1 MEPTDQNENITEFD
15 EKAMLAQRV
24 VRSTDPDTYSDPE
37 SARVRARQLGCIGIR
52 RYMNRDGSQSWMPCT
67 NESDYRKYSGQG
79 FSGRKFR
86 RQQIQNEVRNVIGRN
101 FGRSF
106 REKSANYTKPELRER
121 LKQRILSGS
130 KGGRPGQWSARKAQL
145 LAIAYKKAGGGYK
158 GGKSQKQRSLVRWGK
173 EKWRTSD
180 GKPAIRGRVTR
191 RYLPAKAWE
200 KLTPE
205 QRAATN
211 RKKITGSKRGRQFVP
226 NTETAASVRKRVSRG
241 VKNIEFYE
249 ELDIKAIGQ
258 RVGGR
263 IGRAIAPGD
272 GGGPRRGRASR
283 LSRAVGRLDNVAF
296 DPNPIDADADLQV
309 QEGTRWERTI
319 TPQASLASRLGR
331 GAVATPRRQAP
342 AGRTQREVV
351 RGAKKPQAPIRRV
364 QKPREEVGTAIR
376 AIPEVR
382 KPEPVRTPAKR
393 TRKPIAA
400 VAEPSVLPSAERQ
413 QEVRRSFEDLSAI
426 LDRTEKARIYKAWN
440 EGRYSASELADQF
453 DVVRDEI
460 NSVIKDHTKYRESS
474 YRAFRKSNPKL
485 ARAIDSKFDN
495 TKANIE
501 DAIRDGIIR
510 NWDGLLNYAL
520 RSPGDRATKER
531 ITRELFNASTNGAD
545 PDGKGNMVLGYR
557 RSKRNGVDKVVR
569 DIADRNAMPSD
580 FTTLYQYRQVAP
592 TIDSRAASSRDMNER
607 ASRAREFRKY
617 QRTVD
622 ASNMWD
628 TSISGRMSAGPS
640 MTPAEENQWRMQEWK
655 RQQLKK
661 LALNPEVGNGNLPT
675 LAGILGNGDLA
686 QAINAI
692 DDIPDDSLNSVWDGT
707 VQELMQS
714 GARIPA
720 YRAKSAPLTPREL
733 AIAANAKRP
742 LVAAFLDEAK
752 KLNPSGNFAR
762 INIDSLADKDVED
775 LFNTFILP
783 ELTNPDAPSI
793 QDVQIA
799 AGLPQSR
806 EMVSLADSV
815 AWLIPDEFKDLEV
828 RTLIAKQQL
837 KDIGMNEDDPAFDS
851 ALQQLIDEEYNK
863 EMGDI
868 EKWLENGAPPLDRG
882 QGGGGK
888 TPPPINPST
897 GQPFG
902 EDDWRETINELINRY
917 ETESNNARQALEEV
931 LGELYEIGRAQGWI
945 DDANEP
951 GGQGDDD
958 DSFNTFDEDVERNL
972 PPLEDE
978 FGFPDTDE
986 AWDAPYVDENGNE
999 IPYDGSDT
1007 HPLNVNPETNQPY
1020 NVEENNQMD
1029 EDLYRFFLDPNNMHV
1044 REWMDLDNTH
1054 TVARYAKPP
1063 AELASRFYQGD
1074 IDDPNPEKIDQRIDW
1089 NRLVNYIQKV
1099 APHFFS
1105 RDKQGELVANLA
1117 EITRSGDYD
1126 GASFNATP
1134 DPDADPSGYQFR
1146 EQIREFIDAKRKE
1159 EAQLVASTDQAGK
1172 ARRAALWKLL
1182 ETDTLTPDEIAFDEQ
1197 MFDVANVNA
1206 ALSLY
1211 ALENK
1216 VSNNKLSSLLK
1227 VAKQAQP
1234 SRADDYAKRRVERI
1248 AQQFRDQGKSSRQ
1261 ALAEIDRAI
1270 EHQIELR
1277 TKVGIEYDNMRREHM
1292 ALRNMVTSLL
1302 MMRPK
1307 NRKQTYNADG
1317 SVRRRGW
1324 DPKKESSSR
1333 YLNRIARW
1341 DREFIGHI
1349 DANGKWRPGVVSQ
1362 LVSRLRQLEI
1372 TTGAVAGGGAT
1383 SDIFQTA
1390 DQNISRL
1397 RDMREQIEEA
1407 RGEAKRFG
1415 ISGFMKSG
1423 GADSRLLGRAEESAR
1438 ASARRAASGHSIFAS
1453 PRNLKRYDDFGLPIS
1468 RQTRISASGFNKR
1481 LRPLTQEATRSNSF
1495 KWSES
1500 KYFSRLPDRLKDIVR
1515 GLDETPQNFS
1525 SRGFRAMFPARTA
1538 RRGQAVG
1545 NNIARDSDYEAFELL
1560 PANPLFG
1567 GNNKKAKRTSITGAM
1582 RLYTDEIGD
1591 NWFVTD
1597 RNGDIVVSTPFDS
1610 HEDALF
1616 YVRQNQQGFEDKPEF
1631 QFNDMVRFNAY
1642 KKRIDT
1648 YPYHGEARIREIAS
1662 QMNTVWVEN
1671 QAKGPKKTAADSII
1685 MRMNPE
1691 TGEKEVAMIRRGF
1704 PPFSG
1709 DRDVTLP
1716 GGFVDPT
1723 DLPDGKTQ
1731 IDDDVFVTTALRE
1744 QLEEV
1749 GIKESDILAS
1759 EFIGEFDE
1767 PDWDPRFPN
1776 GMRVGGVYFEV
1787 KPDTQ
1792 LVAADDAKEAF
1803 WVPIEKLARG
1813 DQAVGFGHA
1822 GFISA
1827 MLWNDDDADLAD
1839 RMAIVS
1845 QLARRRNQRIIR
1857 EVNRQRALRNA
1868 GRPKDEQV
1876 PLFPRDLPN
1885 PDVGYIPGGKAA
1897 EDRARA
1903 TYRRLTGRMSGSPV
1917 NNTELN
1923 DRVRYALVNYS
1934 GDGFGLLN
1942 QILRETDGL
1951 VLDRNLIKNREA
1963 LRNSIDSTDPSSLAT
1978 RIAMGTDE
1986 SYSKLMK
1993 ELEIYRDMNDWL
2005 SSGSVP
2011 ENTILYRTL
2020 GTWKGIDDLEVGD
2033 EFFDAA
2039 FQSTTSNEEQEF
2051 LYGPRNLRIFV
2062 GSGISGRSLRDG
2074 IDVPRHSEDEVILP
2088 AGVRYKILR
2097 APDRKSRSER
2107 GIGSSFWDVE
2117 IVGQG
2122 ITGAMG
2128 AKSRFPWN
2136 VDGRDARAKDKLPN
2150 NDNSLNLAIKRSVS
2164 GKMALP
2170 RKQFVGRDFYGELD
2184 VKPTATY
2191 KELKKAYREIAKIF
2205 HPDKN
2210 PGDKVAADK
2219 FRRATEAYEVLSD
2232 ARERD
2237 YYDSTILP
2245 NVSRD
2250 AAKASEPQSRP
2261 AEPPRRPSW
2270 MPEPPKQERPL
2281 PKLKNVLG
2289 NRLGL
2294 KIPVLD
2300 NIIPGQSSLTRYQRG
2315 VNEPGIDVQSSGYG
2329 KIRIDE
2335 DRFWDVHYAIAKAIN
2350 DAVTKKRQ
2358 NGKPKRYIVIGGPPA
2373 SGKSSLRLDKSLE
2386 IPSFN
2391 EAIHVDADE
2400 IKEMIPEAKKA
2411 HALNNPQWA
2420 SVVHDESRMIVNTS
2434 LRMGIERNNDIVH
2447 DSLGQF
2453 VEGLGALKAAR
2464 ASGYDVVA
2472 HYVVASPEVIKAR
2485 LNEREK
2491 TDPRIIP
2498 RHIVDATISNN
2509 KFAMIDV
2516 ADFADEFYLYDGS
2529 SDSRKLI
2536 ARKAKGGKLEV
2547 LDPVAYK
2554 YGEFER
2560 IQDQDD
2566 DSFGFFERPDTGGR
2580 TSSVAKNNNL
2590 ADVIRDFDNGSK
2602 VSDLAK
2608 KYKMTNRKVW
2618 DTVTKY
2624 SVDESRTEAP
2634 PPPQRKPRFDFGGQ
2648 GRFDFG
2654 DAYSDRWDYGTDGLI
2669 SSEDLDKIPPMYVGT
2684 YEQEIWDRV
2693 AETVDAGL
2701 ETDLLDYIHASMY
2714 RSDMIEEMSKSLKD
2728 MGWTDAELA
2737 ILGSFRYGIQA
2748 VLEPRPKGNG
2758 EQIAKQIEVWLDT
2771 LFDDDRKELLQLVG
2785 SLADDAKNGVFAPM
2799 SEFVGLSDEFGI
2811 PLWAIDELYERAFS
2825 GRGGVSGNMS
2835 GNNKKKLIKTTP
2847 FVEPRPNIPKKELT
2861 ADDVKVIKYP
2871 DSDVPALKLPVLDE
2885 VVSIIHPDNPNKSKN
2900 PDLQNDDYSFVDYL
2914 KGVQYPTE
2922 PQIEEINK
2930 FIAEQKKQLKRLTTN
2945 WKFTASNGSELK
2957 YGQKLP
2963 DDIDSFDVKTS
2974 DGVFLF
2980 RVKKLKNLDSFNE
2993 RHVVMDTEFAQ
3004 QVTPESLFQEVFKQ
3018 ITNDFR
3024 GDEDIDMLDNSMSL
3038 DLNPYKFDPPFSYQ
3052 NQAKL
3057 IALRAGY
3064 DPKNKFERD
3073 NFSGVELEFGSTEEA
3088 DFVKSNIQRYQQV
3101 VKLNSDFTFEFY
3113 EHLSDLREKMGLSR
3127 EDLQVSNNVL
3137 NSKNDSIIS
3146 TRNKLHGP
3154 NTKSPYSIDAYSFN
3168 YTGHESFLTSHE
3180 MFHIAGGQG
3189 FDRHGDHTANRM
3201 YKFVFPNHWNIP
3213 FNYVTSRQNFSNTL
3227 DRIPLWAIIPESMM
3241 NQPGE

>member
-180 GKPAIRGRVTR
+180 GKPAIRGGVTR
-191 RYLPAKAWE
+191 RYLPAKAWS
-200 KLTPE
+200 KLTPA

-211 RKKITGSKRGRQFVP
+211 RKKIAGSKRGIQFVA
-226 NTETAASVRKRVSRG
+226 NTETAASARKRVSRG
-241 VKNIEFYE
+241 VKHIEFYE
-249 ELDIKAIGQ
+249 ELEVKAIGE

-272 GGGPRRGRASR
+272 GVGPRRGRASR

-296 DPNPIDADADLQV
+296 DPKPIDADADLQV

-342 AGRTQREVV
+342 EGRTQREVV
-351 RGAKKPQAPIRRV
+351 RGAKKPEAPIRRI

-495 TKANIE
+495 TKANVE

-557 RSKRNGVDKVVR
+557 RSRRNGVDKVVR
-569 DIADRNAMPSD
+569 DIANRDAMPSD

-675 LAGILGNGDLA
+675 LAGILGSGDLA

-692 DDIPDDSLNSVWDGT
+692 DDIPDDSLNNVWDGT

-851 ALQQLIDEEYNK
+851 ALQQLLDEEYDK

-888 TPPPINPST
+888 TPPPINPAT

-902 EDDWRETINELINRY
+902 EDDWRETINELVNRY

-951 GGQGDDD
+951 GGEGDDD
-958 DSFNTFDEDVERNL
+958 DSFNPFDEDVQQNL

-978 FGFPDTDE
+978 FGYPDTDE
-986 AWDAPYVDENGNE
+986 AWETPYVDENGNE

-1029 EDLYRFFLDPNNMHV
+1029 EDLYRFFLDPNNMLV

-1054 TVARYAKPP
+1054 TIARYAKPP

-1216 VSNNKLSSLLK
+1216 ISNNKLSSLLK

-1307 NRKQTYNADG
+1307 NRKQTYNKDG

-1324 DPKKESSSR
+1324 DPKKESASR

-1397 RDMREQIEEA
+1397 RDMREQIEDA
-1407 RGEAKRFG
+1407 RGEARRFG
-1415 ISGFMKSG
+1415 ISGFMKAG

-1515 GLDETPQNFS
+1515 GLDETPQRFS
-1525 SRGFRAMFPARTA
+1525 SRGFRTMFPARTA

-1545 NNIARDSDYEAFELL
+1545 NNITSDSDYDAFELL

-1567 GNNKKAKRTSITGAM
+1567 GSNKKAKRTSITGAM

-1709 DRDVTLP
+1709 DKDVTLP

-1749 GIKESDILAS
+1749 GIKESDILTS

-1787 KPDTQ
+1787 KPDTR

-1903 TYRRLTGRMSGSPV
+1903 TYRRLTGRMSGTPV
-1917 NNTELN
+1917 DNTELN

-1942 QILRETDGL
+1942 QLLRETNGL
-1951 VLDRNLIKNREA
+1951 VLDRSIINDREA
-1963 LRNSIDSTDPSSLAT
+1963 LRNAISDNDTSGLAS
-1978 RIAMGTDE
+1978 RIAMGTE
-1986 SYSKLMK
+1986 SSYKRLMN

-2005 SSGSVP
+2005 NSGTIP
-2011 ENTILYRTL
+2011 ENTVLYRQIN
-2020 GTWKGIDDLEVGD
+2020 GWKDIDNLKVGD
-2033 EFFDAA
+2033 EFYDGA
-2039 FQSTTSNEEQEF
+2039 FQSTTLNAEQGF
-2051 LYGPRNLRIFV
+2051 LTGPRNLRIFV
-2062 GSGISGRSLRDG
+2062 GNGVSGRALNEG
-2074 IDVPRHSEDEVILP
+2074 IDVPRHDEDEVLLP
-2088 AGVRYKILR
+2088 AGIRYRITRVPEKR
-2097 APDRKSRSER
+2097 TRNTGDVANRY
-2107 GIGSSFWDVE
+2107 WDVE
-2117 IVGQG
+2117 IVSQG
-2122 ITGAMG
+2122 VSGAM
-2128 AKSRFPWN
+2128 KSGSSVR
-2136 VDGRDARAKDKLPN
+2136 PN
-2150 NDNSLNLAIKRSVS
+2150 SSDNKRITKAGSPKNELSAAINRSIS
-2164 GKMALP
+2164 GKMAIP
-2170 RKQFVGRDFYGELD
+2170 RTEFVGRDFYSDLD
-2184 VKPTATY
+2184 LTPRATLKDIKTSY
-2191 KELKKAYREIAKIF
+2191 KAISKF
-2205 HPDKN
+2205 FNPDNN
-2210 PGDKVAADK
+2210 PGDNTAAER
-2219 FRRATEAYEVLSD
+2219 FRRAFEAYEVLSN
-2232 ARERD
+2232 AAERD

-2245 NVSRD
+2245 NILKD
-2250 AAKASEPQSRP
+2250 AKAKKQTPNLASSPPVRP
-2261 AEPPRRPSW
+2261 VQT
-2270 MPEPPKQERPL
+2270 KQL
-2281 PKLKNVLG
+2281 PKLKNTLG
-2289 NRLGL
+2289 SRLGID
-2294 KIPVLD
+2294 IPAKNSV
-2300 NIIPGQSSLTRYQRG
+2300 IPGVSSLEKYRPG
-2315 VNEPGIDVQSSGYG
+2315 VAGGGISIPGPAGN
-2329 KIRIDE
+2329 KIKIDE
-2335 DRFWDVHYAIAKAIN
+2335 DRFWDIHHKIATALN
-2350 DAVTKKRQ
+2350 NAVTKKRP
-2358 NGKPKRYIVIGGPPA
+2358 NGQPKKYIVIGGPPA
-2373 SGKSSLRLDKSLE
+2373 AGKTSLRLDKNIN
-2386 IPSFN
+2386 IPSFDS
-2391 EAIHVDADE
+2391 AVHVDADE
-2400 IKEMIPEAKKA
+2400 IKELIPEAKIA
-2411 HALNNPQWA
+2411 HSLNNPNWA
-2420 SVVHDESRMIVNTS
+2420 SIVHDESRMIVNTA
-2434 LRMGIERNNDIVH
+2434 LRMGIEKDNDIVH

-2453 VEGLGALKAAR
+2453 IEGLDALKEAR
-2464 ASGYDVVA
+2464 KSGYDIVA
-2472 HYVVASPEVIKAR
+2472 HYVVAPSDVINNR

-2491 TDPRIIP
+2491 TDPRRIP
-2498 RHIVDATISNN
+2498 RHIVDAAMSNN
-2509 KFAMIDV
+2509 KHRMVDV
-2516 ADFADEFYLYDGS
+2516 ADFADEFYLYDGES
-2529 SDSRKLI
+2529 TGNKLL
-2536 ARKAKGGKLEV
+2536 AKKEKGKNIEI
-2547 LDPVAYK
+2547 LDPKAFEYGNFEELVEDNAY
-2554 YGEFER
+2554 
-2560 IQDQDD
+2560 
-2566 DSFGFFERPDTGGR
+2566 FERPDTSKRSR
-2580 TSSVAKNNNL
+2580 TVAKNNFY
-2590 ADVIRDFDNGSK
+2590 ADVIRDFDNGEK
-2602 VSDLAK
+2602 VSDIAN
-2608 KYKMTNRKVW
+2608 KYKLRPRDVYNA
-2618 DTVTKY
+2618 VTLN
-2624 SVDESRTEAP
+2624 SVDENRTDP
-2634 PPPQRKPRFDFGGQ
+2634 PPTPRKTWSGLSPEQGSFDDLWTLG
-2648 GRFDFG
+2648 
-2654 DAYSDRWDYGTDGLI
+2654 AYD
-2669 SSEDLDKIPPMYVGT
+2669 EVGT
-2684 YEQEIWDRV
+2684 WLPDDSYYSNSDYADMSGIYAPKLGPLGDKVADITDTGDEDALLNWLTFNRIDGALEDEEILRN
-2693 AETVDAGL
+2693 A
-2701 ETDLLDYIHASMY
+2701 
-2714 RSDMIEEMSKSLKD
+2714 
-2728 MGWTDAELA
+2728 GWTDKDLAEAKLYSDSIRN
-2737 ILGSFRYGIQA
+2737 ILSRQPSGITGDNLDAYAESILDQLDDSMRYDLTSVVEI
-2748 VLEPRPKGNG
+2748 
-2758 EQIAKQIEVWLDT
+2758 IAKEA
-2771 LFDDDRKELLQLVG
+2771 KEGMFAPTAEFVA
-2785 SLADDAKNGVFAPM
+2785 LAD
-2799 SEFVGLSDEFGI
+2799 EFDI
-2811 PLWAIDELYERAFS
+2811 PLWVVDHLYEQAFS
-2825 GRGGVSGNMS
+2825 
-2835 GNNKKKLIKTTP
+2835 
-2847 FVEPRPNIPKKELT
+2847 
-2861 ADDVKVIKYP
+2861 
-2871 DSDVPALKLPVLDE
+2871 
-2885 VVSIIHPDNPNKSKN
+2885 
-2900 PDLQNDDYSFVDYL
+2900 
-2914 KGVQYPTE
+2914 
-2922 PQIEEINK
+2922 
-2930 FIAEQKKQLKRLTTN
+2930 QL
-2945 WKFTASNGSELK
+2945 
-2957 YGQKLP
+2957 
-2963 DDIDSFDVKTS
+2963 
-2974 DGVFLF
+2974 
-2980 RVKKLKNLDSFNE
+2980 
-2993 RHVVMDTEFAQ
+2993 
-3004 QVTPESLFQEVFKQ
+3004 
-3018 ITNDFR
+3018 
-3024 GDEDIDMLDNSMSL
+3024 
-3038 DLNPYKFDPPFSYQ
+3038 
-3052 NQAKL
+3052 
-3057 IALRAGY
+3057 
-3064 DPKNKFERD
+3064 
-3073 NFSGVELEFGSTEEA
+3073 
-3088 DFVKSNIQRYQQV
+3088 
-3101 VKLNSDFTFEFY
+3101 
-3113 EHLSDLREKMGLSR
+3113 
-3127 EDLQVSNNVL
+3127 
-3137 NSKNDSIIS
+3137 
-3146 TRNKLHGP
+3146 
-3154 NTKSPYSIDAYSFN
+3154 
-3168 YTGHESFLTSHE
+3168 
-3180 MFHIAGGQG
+3180 
-3189 FDRHGDHTANRM
+3189 
-3201 YKFVFPNHWNIP
+3201 
-3213 FNYVTSRQNFSNTL
+3213 
-3227 DRIPLWAIIPESMM
+3227 
-3241 NQPGE
+3241 